1 MSKAPSKKTSAPAP
15 ATGLN
20 DIGTANGL
28 ADAWVEVFKAG
39 NHVTSA
45 GVPCTFTRDDLDQMA
60 ANHALGAAPAVLGHP
75 KHDAPAYA
83 WVGEYKRDGDS
94 LFAKFKDIN
103 PAFEQGVKT
112 GAYRNRSVSVYKDKD
127 CGYRVRHVGW
137 LGAAP
142 PAIDGLACNF
152 AAYSDDGVC
161 EADCLEFAAPGY
173 SLVWGLESAAKLL
186 RSLRDRMIEKESLE
200 AADTTLP
207 QWQIDSMLEAA
218 ATARTE
224 FNEAK
229 PAGMPQLFNQP
240 TGEDMNFTQ
249 ADLDKAAADAK
260 AKAESDAAAALAET
274 QANFTKAQGELTT
287 LHKERQTERIG
298 AQIKEWKAKGLIL
311 PADEAGLA
319 EFMAAQED
327 GAELTFSKAEGGEA
341 KKTPA
346 QFFADFMASRKPV
359 VKLGGAGNAD
369 DADPIDAANPHALA
383 EAAQTFMKAQKD
395 KGITVSLP
403 EAVMHAAKQASV

>member
-1 MSKAPSKKTSAPAP
+1 MSKAPSKKTSAP
-15 ATGLN
+15 TTL
-20 DIGTANGL
+20 TGL

-45 GVPCTFTRDDLDQMA
+45 GVACTFTHADLDKMVT
-60 ANHALGAAPAVLGHP
+60 NHALGAAPAVLGHP

-112 GAYRNRSVSVYKDKD
+112 GAYRNRSVSVYKDPA

-152 AAYSDDGVC
+152 AAP
-161 EADCLEFAAPGY
+161 EADCLEFSAPGY
-173 SLVWGLESAAKLL
+173 SLVWGLEEAA
-186 RSLRDRMIEKESLE
+186 RMFRTLRDQMIAKDGLE
-200 AADTTLP
+200 AADATLP
-207 QWQIDSMLEAA
+207 QWRIDAMLEAA
-218 ATARTE
+218 TTARAE
-224 FNEAK
+224 FKESDEGK
-229 PAGMPQLFNQP
+229 PLPAMFTQP
-240 TGEDMNFTQ
+240 TGEPMNFTQ
-249 ADLDKAAADAK
+249 ADLDKAAQEATT
-260 AKAESDAAAALAET
+260 KAEATAAAALAAT
-274 QANFTKAQGELTT
+274 QAEFTKAQADLATLTS
-287 LHKERQTERIG
+287 ERRAERIA
-298 AQIKEWKAKGLIL
+298 AQIKDLRAKGVIT

-327 GAELTFSKAEGGEA
+327 TGADFTFTKAEGGEG
-341 KKTPA
+341 KTTRA
-346 QFFADFMASRKPV
+346 EWFANFMAGRKPV
-359 VKLGGAGNAD
+359 VKLGGTGAADAAG
-369 DADPIDAANPHALA
+369 PIDAANPYALA
-383 EAAQTFMKAQKD
+383 EAAQTFMKAQAD

-403 EAVMHAAKQASV
+403 EAVMQAAKQAGV

>member
-1 MSKAPSKKTSAPAP
+1 MSKAPSKKTSAS
-15 ATGLN
+15 ATTL
-20 DIGTANGL
+20 TGL

-45 GVPCTFTRDDLDQMA
+45 GVPCTFTHADLDQMVT
-60 ANHALGAAPAVLGHP
+60 NHALGAAPAVLGHP

-112 GAYRNRSVSVYKDKD
+112 GAYRNRSVSVYKDAA

-152 AAYSDDGVC
+152 AAP
-161 EADCLEFAAPGY
+161 EADCLEFSAPGY
-173 SLVWGLESAAKLL
+173 SLVWGLEEAA
-186 RSLRDRMIEKESLE
+186 RMFRTLRDQMIAKDGLE
-200 AADTTLP
+200 AADATLP
-207 QWQIDSMLEAA
+207 QWRIDAMLEAA
-218 ATARTE
+218 TTARAE
-224 FNEAK
+224 FKEPDEEK
-229 PAGMPQLFNQP
+229 PLPAMFTQP
-240 TGEDMNFTQ
+240 TGETMNFTQ
-249 ADLDKAAADAK
+249 ADLDKAKADGEAQAKADA
-260 AKAESDAAAALAET
+260 ATALAAS
-274 QANFTKAQGELTT
+274 QADFTKAQADLLT
-287 LHKERQTERIG
+287 LQKQQRTERIN
-298 AQIKEWKAKGLIL
+298 AQIKDLKAKGVIT

-327 GAELTFSKAEGGEA
+327 TAGEFTFSKAEGGAAVTRAEW
-341 KKTPA
+341 
-346 QFFADFMASRKPV
+346 FANFMASRKPV
-359 VKLGGAGNAD
+359 IKLGSAD
-369 DADPIDAANPHALA
+369 NGVTDIDPIDANSPHALA
-383 EAAQTFMKAQKD
+383 EAAQTFMKSQKD

>member
-1 MSKAPSKKTSAPAP
+1 MSKTPSKKTSAPAP
-15 ATGLN
+15 ATGLDN
-20 DIGTANGL
+20 IGAANGL
-28 ADAWVEVFKAG
+28 AGAWVEVFKAG

-112 GAYRNRSVSVYKDKD
+112 GAYRNRSVSVYKDKA

-152 AAYSDDGVC
+152 AAD

-218 ATARTE
+218 TTARTE

-359 VKLGGAGNAD
+359 VKLGGSNTEPPDDGADLTTAAG
-369 DADPIDAANPHALA
+369 IGAAAHTFMAA
-383 EAAQTFMKAQKD
+383 EAAAGRVISVAAAVQHVTT
-395 KGITVSLP
+395 KG
-403 EAVMHAAKQASV
+403 AGK

>member
-1 MSKAPSKKTSAPAP
+1 MSKAPSKKTSAPVP
-15 ATGLN
+15 TL
-20 DIGTANGL
+20 TGL

-45 GVPCTFTRDDLDQMA
+45 GVPCTFTRADLDQMA

-112 GAYRNRSVSVYKDKD
+112 GAYRNRSVSAYKDKA

-152 AAYSDDGVC
+152 AAD

-218 ATARTE
+218 STARTE

-249 ADLDKAAADAK
+249 ADLDKAKADGEAQAKADA
-260 AKAESDAAAALAET
+260 ATALAAS
-274 QANFTKAQGELTT
+274 QSDFTKAQADLVT
-287 LHKERQTERIG
+287 LQKERQTERIN
-298 AQIKEWKAKGLIL
+298 AQIKDWKAKGLIL
-311 PADEAGLA
+311 PADEAGMA

-327 GAELTFSKAEGGEA
+327 AAELTFSKAEGGEA

-359 VKLGGAGNAD
+359 VKLGANSGND
-369 DADPIDAANPHALA
+369 DADADAATANFSAPAGATVNPDSLALHGKIKQYQA
-383 EAAQTFMKAQKD
+383 KNPGVTYEAALKVVGQ
-395 KGITVSLP
+395 
-403 EAVMHAAKQASV
+403 

>member
-1 MSKAPSKKTSAPAP
+1 MSKTPSKKTSAPTTL
-15 ATGLN
+15 TGL
-20 DIGTANGL
+20 ANS
-28 ADAWVEVFKAG
+28 WVEVFKAG

-45 GVPCTFTRDDLDQMA
+45 GVPCTFTRDDLDQMV

-112 GAYRNRSVSVYKDKD
+112 GAYRNRSVSVYKDAT

-152 AAYSDDGVC
+152 AAP
-161 EADCLEFAAPGY
+161 EADCLEFSAPGY
-173 SLVWGLESAAKLL
+173 SLVWGLEEGA
-186 RSLRDRMIEKESLE
+186 RMFRTLRDQMIAKDGLE
-200 AADTTLP
+200 AADATLP
-207 QWQIDSMLEAA
+207 QWRIDAMLEAA
-218 ATARTE
+218 TTARAE
-224 FNEAK
+224 FKEPDEGK
-229 PAGMPQLFNQP
+229 PLPAMFTQP
-240 TGEDMNFTQ
+240 TGEPMNFTQ
-249 ADLDKAAADAK
+249 ADLDKAAADA
-260 AKAESDAAAALAET
+260 AATATADAAAALAASNAE
-274 QANFTKAQGELTT
+274 FTKAHADLAT
-287 LHKERQTERIG
+287 LASERRAERIA
-298 AQIKEWKAKGLIL
+298 AQITDLKATGLIT

-327 GAELTFSKAEGGEA
+327 TGADFTFTKAEGGEG
-341 KKTPA
+341 KTTRA
-346 QFFADFMASRKPV
+346 EWFANFMAGRKPV
-359 VKLGGAGNAD
+359 VKLGGTGAAD
-369 DADPIDAANPHALA
+369 AADPIDAANPYALA
-383 EAAQTFMKAQKD
+383 EAAQTFMKAQAD

-403 EAVMHAAKQASV
+403 EAVMQAAKQAGV